1 MTKLDDLMERNPV
14 PGWRVLAYLVIFL
27 LVSGIGWANFTELE
41 EVAVA
46 QGVVVPAGQIKTVQH
61 LEGGIVQAINVKEGD
76 KVTEGQELLQLVLG
90 AQNLNVEEIE
100 ARIDGLT
107 LQRARLEAEANGED
121 LHLPLDIAARQRD
134 IANSERR
141 TYAGRLNELNSTL
154 RGLEGQVTERELEV
168 KEFQAQQ
175 GSLERELGR
184 LGEKFNISEGL
195 LKDGLTTRVEHLE
208 IEQEIE
214 KLKGQIEVIQ
224 VAVPRTRAAL
234 EGARERLKE
243 ESLKFR
249 SAANGELG
257 KIDQELSRARQQLL
271 QASRQADRTFIA
283 SPIDGVIKKLYVNT
297 LGGVV
302 APGEIIMEIVPSG
315 QALLIEAKLDPKERG
330 FVEEGLPAL
339 VKVSTYDFVRYGG
352 LEGRV
357 SLIAPDATVD
367 EKGNSF
373 YRVVIE
379 TDKNYLGSSESEF
392 PILPGMVASV
402 DIKTG
407 TRSVAEFLIRPVLKL
422 RSEGF
427 RER

>member
-1 MTKLDDLMERNPV
+1 M
-14 PGWRVLAYLVIFL
+14 PGWRVFAYIVIFL
-27 LVSGIGWANFTELE
+27 LTSGIGWAYFTELE

-46 QGVVVPAGQIKTVQH
+46 QGIVVPAGQIKTVQH
-61 LEGGIVQAINVKEGD
+61 LEGGIIQTINVKEGD
-76 KVTEGQELLQLVLG
+76 RVSEGQELLQLVLG
-90 AQNLNVEEIE
+90 AQNLNRDEIQ

-107 LQRARLEAEANGED
+107 LKRVRLEAEANGED
-121 LHLPLDIAARQRD
+121 LRLPLDIAARQRD
-134 IANSERR
+134 IANAERR
-141 TYAGRLNELNSTL
+141 TYAGRRSELESTL

-168 KEFQAQQ
+168 KEFQAQK
-175 GSLERELGR
+175 GSLERELGQ
-184 LGEKFNISEGL
+184 LGEKYKISTGL

-214 KLKGQIEVIQ
+214 KLKGQIGVIE

-243 ESLKFR
+243 ERLKFQ

-257 KIDQELSRARQQLL
+257 QINQDLSRSREQLQQ
-271 QASRQADRTFIA
+271 ATRQADRTSIA

-302 APGEIIMEIVPSG
+302 QPGEIIMEIVPSG
-315 QALLIEAKLDPKERG
+315 QAVFIEAKLDPKERG
-330 FVEEGLPAL
+330 FIEEGLPAL

-352 LEGRV
+352 LDGRV

-373 YRVVIE
+373 YRVVVE
-379 TDKNYLGSSESEF
+379 TNKNYLGSSEDEF
-392 PILPGMVASV
+392 PILPGMVATV